1 MIVIYIFFA
10 ADLPDTDSISYCNTN
25 CIGVLFFSVIQQKFV
40 LIIMKISLFVKMIY
54 SIIKN
59 RFIGMVSLELLISP
73 LKLQSEIKIV
83 SSKYG
88 ELMDKTKIQNNTR
101 FENFFRRPI
110 DNNNQ
115 NNLG

>member
-1 MIVIYIFFA
+1 
-10 ADLPDTDSISYCNTN
+10 
-25 CIGVLFFSVIQQKFV
+25 
-40 LIIMKISLFVKMIY
+40 
-54 SIIKN
+54 
-59 RFIGMVSLELLISP
+59 MVSLELLISP